1 LEKRLK
7 IFMTDNI
14 KEKILVIFLFILAFY
29 VNFQSANKGV
39 FPIDTFLHYDSAS
52 RILENTYP
60 IKDFWVVHG
69 ITIDYL
75 QSVFFFIFG
84 NNWLAYVAHASLFNS
99 LISIS
104 TYIFFNH
111 LGVKKLYSCVLAI
124 SFAVLAYPISG
135 TPFIDQHA
143 IFFCLLAF
151 YFFSFGIKAK
161 LKYLFFIP
169 FLLGLAFF
177 SKQVPTIYFAFVL
190 GFLFLVYAFVN
201 KDYSILKYPL
211 LGTITFF
218 FLLYFFLEL
227 QNISIK
233 SFLTQIF
240 YYPMSIGGDRY
251 AALNIDI
258 KKILSNYKF
267 ILLPILISLFL
278 IKNQYSKVFK
288 NLRIFNFSIVIL
300 FNLISIFHQLM
311 TKNQNFIFFLIP
323 INLAFLILFIEDKF
337 ETNKHKN
344 KLFFLVIIFCIFTT
358 FKYHHRFNVE
368 RKFIDLQD
376 VKLTN
381 SVQAKKIH
389 SSFYP
394 LKWKTRNFN
403 NPIDEIKIVSNVIKK
418 LENEKNEIILMTN
431 YNFISTLTNKKIYA
445 LSKTYDSIS
454 FPNKSNIYY
463 SQFKKFFDNKIKL
476 KKITHI
482 YLFFTNK
489 DELNY
494 GLERYILEYY
504 NLDCL
509 KIDNLENYLIKVDL
523 TNCVI

>member
-1 LEKRLK
+1 
-7 IFMTDNI
+7 M
-14 KEKILVIFLFILAFY
+14 
-29 VNFQSANKGV
+29 
-39 FPIDTFLHYDSAS
+39 
-52 RILENTYP
+52 
-60 IKDFWVVHG
+60 HG
-69 ITIDYL
+69 ITLDYL

-84 NNWLAYVAHASLFNS
+84 NNWLSYVAHASLFNS
-99 LISIS
+99 LISIA

-111 LGVKKLYSCVLAI
+111 LGVKKLYSFVLAI

-169 FLLGLAFF
+169 FLFGLAFF

-190 GFLFLVYAFVN
+190 GLLLLVYTIVN
-201 KDYSILKYPL
+201 KDYYILKYPL
-211 LGTITFF
+211 LGTTTFF

-267 ILLPILISLFL
+267 ILLPILISFFL

-337 ETNKHKN
+337 ETNKYKN
-344 KLFFLVIIFCIFTT
+344 KLIFLVIIFCIFTT
-358 FKYHHRFNVE
+358 FKYHHRFNIE

-376 VKLTN
+376 VQLTN
-381 SVQAKKIH
+381 SIQAKKIH
-389 SSFYP
+389 SSLYP
-394 LKWKTRNFN
+394 LKWKTRNFK
-403 NPIDEIKIVSNVIKK
+403 NPLDEIKIVSNVIKK

-454 FPNKSNIYY
+454 FPNKSNTYY

-482 YLFFTNK
+482 YLFFTNE

-504 NLDCL
+504 NSDCL

>member
-1 LEKRLK
+1 MEQRSK
-7 IFMTDNI
+7 IFMKENV
-14 KEKILVIFLFILAFY
+14 KEKILVIFLFIFAFY

-52 RILENTYP
+52 RILENTFP

-75 QSVFFFIFG
+75 QSVFFFVLG
-84 NNWLAYVAHASLFNS
+84 NNWLAYVTHASLFNS
-99 LISIS
+99 LITIA

-111 LGVKKLYSCVLAI
+111 LGIKKLYSFVLAI

-151 YFFSFGIKAK
+151 YFFIFGIEEKS
-161 LKYLFFIP
+161 KYLFYIP

-177 SKQVPTIYFAFVL
+177 SKQVPTIYFTFVL
-190 GFLFLVYAFVN
+190 GIIFLAYAFLN
-201 KDYSILKYPL
+201 KNYYILKYPIV
-211 LGTITFF
+211 GTVIFF
-218 FLLYFFLEL
+218 FSLYFFLEL
-227 QNISIK
+227 QNISIR
-233 SFLTQIF
+233 SFVTQIF

-251 AALNIDI
+251 AMLNIDI
-258 KKILSNYKF
+258 NKILSNYKF

-278 IKNQYSKVFK
+278 IKNKYSQVFK
-288 NLRIFNFSIVIL
+288 NSKIFNFSIVV
-300 FNLISIFHQLM
+300 FFSLISIFHQLM

-337 ETNKHKN
+337 ERNKYKT
-344 KLFFLVIIFCIFTT
+344 KLIFLVIIFCIFTT
-358 FKYHHRFNVE
+358 FKYHHRFNIE

-381 SVQAKKIH
+381 SIQAEKIH
-389 SSFYP
+389 SSLHP
-394 LKWKTRNFN
+394 LNWKTRNFN
-403 NPIDEIKIVSNVIKK
+403 DPKDEVEIVSKVIKK
-418 LENEKNEIILMTN
+418 LENEKNKIILMTN
-431 YNFISTLTNKKIYA
+431 YNFISTITDNKVYA

-454 FPNKSNIYY
+454 FPDKSNTYY

-476 KKITHI
+476 KKITHV

-504 NLDCL
+504 NSDCL
-509 KIDNLENYLIKVDL
+509 IIENLEEYLTKVDL